1 MIFKSDSS
9 TGDLNGFLD
18 RGSRIQ
24 GELAF
29 ETTFRVDGTV
39 EGTVNSQGD
48 LVVGEGGTVDGE
60 VQVGQLFV
68 SGTVKGSVKAQRK
81 VHVAP
86 GGRVLA
92 DLETPALIVEDGAV
106 LEGRCT
112 MSRKGQARDQG
123 PAPAPAPTPAPKLV
137 AQGRGPKGP

>member
-24 GELAF
+24 GELSF

-48 LVVGEGGTVDGE
+48 LVVGEGGVVDGE
-60 VQVGQLFV
+60 VQVGQVFV

-81 VHVAP
+81 VHIAP
-86 GGRVLA
+86 GGKVLA

-106 LEGRCT
+106 VEGRCT
-112 MSRKGQARDQG
+112 MSRQVRDG
-123 PAPAPAPTPAPKLV
+123 ERAPAPKLV
-137 AQGRGPKGP
+137 AQSQGAKGS